1 MQCPNN
7 PRRYPLP
14 CPRLESEGKC
24 SVNNCSSSD
33 VGRRR
38 PEATRPSHHNTGP
51 SIGATSWTVTA
62 PREALHGSKCS
73 ESRHKPAWFPMPL
86 LHLHALQASTS
97 NTDKRLICVPPGIP
111 VSAQQLQGT
120 HAYGAATGQEGTGT
134 GPGPDPTAP
143 QLTKGKGRSEEPVQH
158 LERGAEV
165 TCTKR

>member
-7 PRRYPLP
+7 ARRYPLP

-38 PEATRPSHHNTGP
+38 PEAPGLLPTTLDPGQEQLPGQWQHQG
-51 SIGATSWTVTA
+51 
-62 PREALHGSKCS
+62 
-73 ESRHKPAWFPMPL
+73 RHYMVQSAWKADVPARLPMPV
-86 LHLHALQASTS
+86 LHLHALRASTS
-97 NTDKRLICVPPGIP
+97 NTDKRLICVPPRIP

-120 HAYGAATGQEGTGT
+120 RAYGAASGQDDTGT
-134 GPGPDPTAP
+134 GPGPGRTAP
-143 QLTKGKGRSEEPVQH
+143 RLTQGKGRSEEPVQH
-158 LERGAEV
+158 LEQGAEV